1 MKKGLLAFVVITL
14 FAQCATVPITGRRQM
29 KFVNSKKLQTI
40 SFTQY
45 SDVKTTVKLLPNTD
59 QRTVLVKNVGEKIS
73 VAVNR
78 YLTNNGYKDR
88 LKEFEWEFNLADENT
103 VNAWC
108 MPGGKVMFYTGILP
122 ICEGEDGIAVVMGH
136 EIAHAIARHGNERM
150 SQGLLSQG
158 LGVAGQIGTSGVSP
172 NFQAVFNQSFGIGS
186 QLGLLK
192 FSRNNESEADKLGLV
207 FMTMAGYN
215 PATAVE
221 FWKRMAAN
229 KGNGQKPPEFMS
241 THPSD
246 DRRIADIQ
254 EYLPEARNWANK

>member
-1 MKKGLLAFVVITL
+1 MKKGLIALVVLAL
-14 FAQCATVPITGRRQM
+14 FAQCATVPITGRKQLKM
-29 KFVNSKKLQTI
+29 VNVKQLQTM

-45 SDVKTTVKLLPNTD
+45 SDVKSTAKLLPD
-59 QRTVLVKNVGEKIS
+59 SDPRTALVKKVGANIS
-73 VAVNR
+73 SAVNR

-88 LKEFEWEFNLADENT
+88 LSEFEWEFNLAEENT

-122 ICEGEDGIAVVMGH
+122 ICQDEAGIAVVMGH
-136 EIAHAIARHGNERM
+136 EVAHAIARHGNERM
-150 SQGLLSQG
+150 SQGMLAQG
-158 LGVAGQIGTSGVSP
+158 IGTLGQVGTSGASP
-172 NFQAVFNQSFGIGS
+172 QVQAIFNQSFGIGS

-207 FMTMAGYN
+207 FMTMAGYD
-215 PATAVE
+215 PATAAD

-229 KGNGQKPPEFMS
+229 KGEGQAPPEFMS

-246 DRRIADIQ
+246 ERRITDIL
-254 EYLPEARNWANK
+254 EYLPEARKWENK

>member
-1 MKKGLLAFVVITL
+1 MKKGIIAFAFIVFFV
-14 FAQCATVPITGRRQM
+14 QCATVPITGRKQLKM
-29 KFVNSKKLQTI
+29 VNTSQLQTL

-45 SDVKTTVKLLPNTD
+45 SEVKSTTKLVPNSD
-59 QRTVLVKNVGEKIS
+59 PRTALVKKVGANIS
-73 VAVNR
+73 FAVNR

-88 LKEFEWEFNLADENT
+88 LKEFEWEFNLADDNT

-122 ICEGEDGIAVVMGH
+122 ICAGEDGIAVVMGH

-150 SQGLLSQG
+150 SQGMLAQG
-158 LGVAGQIGTSGVSP
+158 IGALGQIGTSGASP
-172 NFQAVFNQSFGIGS
+172 QVQAIFNQSFGIGS

-207 FMTMAGYN
+207 FMTMAGYE
-215 PATAVE
+215 PATAAE
-221 FWKRMAAN
+221 FWKRMSAA
-229 KGNGQKPPEFMS
+229 KGDGQAPPEFMS

-246 DRRIADIQ
+246 ERRIADIL
-254 EYLPEARNWANK
+254 EYLPEARKWANK

>member
-1 MKKGLLAFVVITL
+1 MKKGLIAFAVIA
-14 FAQCATVPITGRRQM
+14 FFVQCAKVPITGRKQL
-29 KFVNSKKLQTI
+29 KFVNSKQLQTM

-45 SDVKTTVKLLPNTD
+45 SDVKSTAKLVPD
-59 QRTVLVKNVGEKIS
+59 SDPRTALVKKVGAKIS

-78 YLTNNGYKDR
+78 YLANNGYKDR

-122 ICEGEDGIAVVMGH
+122 ICQDEAGIAVVMGH

-150 SQGLLSQG
+150 SQGMLAQG
-158 LGVAGQIGTSGVSP
+158 IGAIGQIGTSGSSP
-172 NFQAVFNQSFGIGS
+172 AVQAIFNQSFGIGS

-207 FMTMAGYN
+207 FMTMAGYE
-215 PATAVE
+215 PATAAE
-221 FWKRMAAN
+221 FWKRMASA
-229 KGNGQKPPEFMS
+229 KGDGQAPPEFMS

-246 DRRIADIQ
+246 ERRIADIL
-254 EYLPEARNWANK
+254 EYLPEARKWANK